1 MHPGRWMPLGINTS
15 YLEDG
20 NSEQKES
27 LEISPEA
34 VSSIILG
41 VNS

>member
-1 MHPGRWMPLGINTS
+1 MHPGRWMPLGAKAT

-20 NSEQKES
+20 NLGEKES